1 MISLENKEF
10 LKNRFNIDSD
20 KYTEEE
26 LDKKLDSIIIK
37 LDKEIREYEETKRKL
52 LNQLE
57 EIEEKKTN

>member
-20 KYTEEE
+20 EYTEEE
-26 LDKKLDSIIIK
+26 LDKKLDSIIAKLDEEIKEYEDAKIK
-37 LDKEIREYEETKRKL
+37 LL
-52 LNQLE
+52 SQLE